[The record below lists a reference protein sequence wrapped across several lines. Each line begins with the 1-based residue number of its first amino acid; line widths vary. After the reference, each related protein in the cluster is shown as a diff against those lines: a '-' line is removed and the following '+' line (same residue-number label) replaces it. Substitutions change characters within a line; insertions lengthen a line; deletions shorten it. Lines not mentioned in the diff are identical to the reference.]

1 MNIMIEFA
9 VPLNNGDAA
18 LIFSLGEKLE
28 AFGHRVVYS
37 TYNYE
42 KVTKIYPDKKWSKT
56 ILANKYINKIPVIKS
71 IYYLFRV
78 LFSSIVRE
86 QDLII
91 AAPGGYINSYYGF
104 KEKLFLLSLYK
115 KVLKKPIIMFSQS
128 VGPLSTKDGKILK
141 KYLPYFSTFMVR
153 DTISNQRIQNL
164 KQADNSIQTFDA
176 AFLTKPVGYSLKKQ
190 SKVVAISVREWKH
203 DSREQT
209 IYIHLIQSMIEELV
223 RNNYNI
229 VFLSTCQGD
238 PNYVNDSIMAEK
250 IYSQLSL
257 DLKGK
262 VEIDSNYYTLE
273 ELKNELKKYD
283 FVIGTRLHM
292 CILSWLEG
300 VPAFNIS
307 YEEKGR
313 ECYDYLSM
321 SNYSVDYNENSDIK
335 GILYFFLTMSEL
347 EKKIH
352 FEKIDEVHKVMKRE
366 LSTVLKKANV

>member
-28 AFGHRVVYS
+28 AYGHIVVYS

-42 KVTKIYPDKKWSKT
+42 KVQKIYPDKKWSKT
-56 ILANKYINKIPVIKS
+56 ILANKYINKTPVIKS

-78 LFSSIVRE
+78 LFSSIIRE

-104 KEKLFLLSLYK
+104 KDKLFLLSLYK

-141 KYLPYFSTFMVR
+141 KYLPYFSIFMVR
-153 DTISNQRIQNL
+153 DTISNLRIKDR
-164 KQADNSIQTFDA
+164 KQDNNIIQTYDA
-176 AFLTKPVGYSLKKQ
+176 AFLTKPLGYDFKREN
-190 SKVVAISVREWKH
+190 KVVAISVREWKH

-209 IYIHLIQSMIEELV
+209 CYIHLIQSMIEELV
-223 RNNYNI
+223 RNNYTI

-238 PNYVNDSIMAEK
+238 SNYVNDSIMAEK

-257 DLKGK
+257 DLKEK
-262 VEIDSNYYTLE
+262 VEIDSHYYTLQ

-283 FVIGTRLHM
+283 FVVGTRLHM

-313 ECYDYLSM
+313 ECYNYLGLSK
-321 SNYSVDYNENSDIK
+321 YSVDYNESNNTKD
-335 GILYFFLTMSEL
+335 ILYSFLAMSEL
-347 EKKIH
+347 EKIMHFNKIN
-352 FEKIDEVHKVMKRE
+352 EVHDAVTAE
-366 LSTVLKKANV
+366 LNYVLKKSSL